1 MNQDTIIEVERRQ
14 APNGSW
20 YPPLI
25 SVNCGVLREMGEEE
39 RKALVGAVR
48 NIERILECL

>member
-14 APNGSW
+14 TPNGNW

-25 SVNCGVLREMGEEE
+25 SVDRKILMEMGEEE
-39 RKALVGAVR
+39 RKALIGVVR